1 MNEKIFNFLSSL
13 SGVNL
18 SNGTFKFH
26 SRDAKQIFW
35 IIKESDGISAWI
47 TDVGDTEVDGSQ
59 ISHPK
64 YAKSTIGLSGEYIR
78 DLQRLEIDDRATGKA
93 RADAQSKIDKSYADA
108 LALATSVHDRKV
120 AYDTWFADS
129 QKVKDI
135 EMYKPSGEW
144 YRVRGNNVFHVGCA
158 LRWSACQPTELP
170 YKILD
175 CHYNNGTFMFVLFT
189 NDIPNITKSL
199 VIGDVDTVDSSIH
212 GKSFMLSNSYVLSSD
227 TKRAGYGDA
236 FYLESVVKVQ
246 DSIQAPVPNAEF
258 RVDCESEIFSL
269 FRVDVDAEPDVKE
282 FSVNGVPVYLY
293 NRIADVNIPLFD
305 DTKKDY
311 PVGSITDPKLIKYTY
326 KKLHHVLE
334 DVDTGVGVNY
344 RPLMN
349 TKRVSE
355 EKYDFKAKDYKT
367 MQVPDYSGTGG
378 NSVNSKNNV
387 SEIMPF
393 IFYILRDPD
402 VRDDWS
408 MIGHTD
414 VINYINMY
422 NIGTG
427 RLLQSNEYKRIA
439 KHACYNLYR
448 RRAQATYYNKIDNDD
463 DNDFTDVRGLG
474 GYPGLAFKVSVNDNL
489 EVIRDRVIQ

>member
-1 MNEKIFNFLSSL
+1 MVVVVTK
-13 SGVNL
+13 
-18 SNGTFKFH
+18 
-26 SRDAKQIFW
+26 
-35 IIKESDGISAWI
+35 
-47 TDVGDTEVDGSQ
+47 
-59 ISHPK
+59 
-64 YAKSTIGLSGEYIR
+64 
-78 DLQRLEIDDRATGKA
+78 DR
-93 RADAQSKIDKSYADA
+93 
-108 LALATSVHDRKV
+108 
-120 AYDTWFADS
+120 
-129 QKVKDI
+129 
-135 EMYKPSGEW
+135 
-144 YRVRGNNVFHVGCA
+144 
-158 LRWSACQPTELP
+158 
-170 YKILD
+170 
-175 CHYNNGTFMFVLFT
+175 
-189 NDIPNITKSL
+189 PNITKSL

-258 RVDCESEIFSL
+258 KVDCESEIFSL

-305 DTKKDY
+305 ETKKDY

-334 DVDTGVGVNY
+334 DVDIGVGVNY

-349 TKRVSE
+349 TKRVPE

-402 VRDDWS
+402 IRDDWS

-414 VINYINMY
+414 IINYINMY

-427 RLLQSNEYKRIA
+427 RLMQSNEPKQTA

-448 RRAQATYYNKIDNDD
+448 RRAQSTYYNKIDNDD